1 MYEHFLVPTDGSA
14 LSVES
19 VNRAVKFAKRLG
31 ARITFFYFAEDPSKS
46 IFGDAA
52 LLYSMAPAMYAAK
65 YEWRQ
70 KAVLWKAEAEAL
82 AMGVPFQSVTASK
95 GGVAEALLQAAA
107 EQGCDM
113 IFMASHGGRGAVR
126 MMLGS
131 VTLKVLINSPIPI
144 HVSETGKNSVT
155 AMSRAINI
163 IREEHRSLSA
173 VLRGLTYLLEQAQAA
188 RKLPDLAIIRAIL
201 SYLVEFSQEFHHPK
215 EEDYLFRKLRAKT
228 GEFDGQLDALCSQH
242 VQEPQLIEE
251 LKAAVSAAEQS
262 ASSDPSEILAAVE
275 RLVTHVRKHMG
286 MEESLLMPAACRLLD
301 ESDWQEIEK
310 AFLDN
315 GDPRFGAESD
325 EEFRLLFARIVN
337 LFPTAKE
344 LVVTSS
350 Q

>member
-19 VNRAVKFAKRLG
+19 VNQAVKFAKKLG
-31 ARITFFYFAEDPSKS
+31 AKITFFHFAEEPSKS

-70 KAVLWKAEAEAL
+70 KAILWKAEAEAL
-82 AMGVPFQSVTASK
+82 AMGVPFQSVTASR
-95 GGVAEALLQAAA
+95 GGVADALLQTAT

-113 IFMASHGGRGAVR
+113 IFMASHGGLNPMR

-131 VTLKVLINSPIPI
+131 VTLKVLVNSPIPI
-144 HVSETGKNSVT
+144 HVSETGKKPVS
-155 AMSRAINI
+155 AMSRAVNI

-188 RKLPDLAIIRAIL
+188 RQLPDLAIIRAIL
-201 SYLVEFSQEFHHPK
+201 SYLSEFSKELHHPK
-215 EEDYLFRKLRAKT
+215 EEDYLFRKLREKT
-228 GEFDGQLDALCSQH
+228 GEFDVQLDTLCIQH
-242 VQEPQLIEE
+242 VQEPQLIAE
-251 LKAAVSAAEQS
+251 LEAAVTAAEQS
-262 ASSDPSEILAAVE
+262 ASSDPGEILSAVE

-301 ESDWQEIEK
+301 ESDWLEIEK

-325 EEFRLLFARIVN
+325 EEFRLLFARIVS

-344 LVVTSS
+344 LAETNK

>member
-19 VNRAVKFAKRLG
+19 VNQAVKFAKRLG
-31 ARITFFYFAEDPSKS
+31 ARVTFFHFAEEPSQS

-52 LLYSMAPAMYAAK
+52 LLYSMAPDMYAQK

-70 KAVLWKAEAEAL
+70 QAVLWKAEAEAL
-82 AMGVPFQSVTASK
+82 AMGVAFQSVTASK
-95 GGVAEALLQAAA
+95 GGIAEALLQAAA
-107 EQGCDM
+107 ENGCDL

-126 MMLGS
+126 MVLGS

-144 HVSETGKNSVT
+144 HISETGKNPVS

-188 RKLPDLAIIRAIL
+188 RQLPDLAVIRAIL
-201 SYLVEFSQEFHHPK
+201 SYLAEFSQKLHHPK
-215 EEDYLFRKLRAKT
+215 EEDYLFRKLREKT
-228 GEFDGQLDALCSQH
+228 GEFDVQLEALCRQH
-242 VQEPQLIEE
+242 VQEPQLI
-251 LKAAVSAAEQS
+251 AALEATVTAAEQS
-262 ASSDPSEILAAVE
+262 ASPDPGEILAAVE
-275 RLVTHVRKHMG
+275 RLVSHVDKHMG

-301 ESDWQEIEK
+301 ETDWQEIEK

-315 GDPRFGAESD
+315 GDPRFGAEND
-325 EEFRLLFARIVN
+325 EEFRLLFARMVS

-344 LVVTSS
+344 LAETNK